1 MAFFNIAAAVS
12 TVAGTVMSIQGQ
24 RAASDAAQ
32 QQAKFQADLS
42 KQTAEWNADQA
53 RKQASYEE
61 SVAQKNMRR
70 ERENNRRELARMRA
84 LGARSGL
91 AETGVVSDNLI
102 EASERHQTEIDDIW
116 EKASTQ
122 AKQLRGQA
130 QMSLWESDMQRKQI
144 AYGAKAQKQASKYA
158 IYGTLAKGLGS
169 ATASGAKAYDNYKA
183 SKPKTPLKALPY
195 NPNNI
200 YGQ

>member
-1 MAFFNIAAAVS
+1 
-12 TVAGTVMSIQGQ
+12 MSVQGQ
-24 RAASDAAQ
+24 KASAKAAEQS
-32 QQAKFQADLS
+32 
-42 KQTAEWNADQA
+42 AEWNADQA

-91 AETGVVSDNLI
+91 AEAGAVSDNLI

-116 EKASTQ
+116 DRASTQ

-130 QMSLWESDMQRKQI
+130 QMSLWEGEQ
-144 AYGAKAQKQASKYA
+144 AQTASKYA
-158 IYGTLAKGLGS
+158 IYGTVAQGVGS
-169 ATASGAKAYDNYKA
+169 VASTM
-183 SKPKTPLKALPY
+183 SKMKTSAPTPT
-195 NPNNI
+195 PPVE
-200 YGQ
+200 

>member
-1 MAFFNIAAAVS
+1 MLPFIAIAKAISLAA
-12 TVAGTVMSIQGQ
+12 TAAGTYMSIQGQ
-24 RAASDAAQ
+24 RAAAKAAEQ
-32 QQAKFQADLS
+32 S
-42 KQTAEWNADQA
+42 AEWNADQA

-130 QMSLWESDMQRKQI
+130 QMSLWEGKQ
-144 AYGAKAQKQASKYA
+144 AKAASKYS
-158 IYGTLAKGLGS
+158 IYGTALGGLAKVAS
-169 ATASGAKAYDNYKA
+169 AGVDLKKAIDAKPPKA
-183 SKPKTPLKALPY
+183 ILVDE
-195 NPNNI
+195 
-200 YGQ
+200 

>member
-1 MAFFNIAAAVS
+1 MLPFIVIAKAISLAA
-12 TVAGTVMSIQGQ
+12 TAAGTYMSIQGQ
-24 RAASDAAQ
+24 RSAAKAAEQ
-32 QQAKFQADLS
+32 S
-42 KQTAEWNADQA
+42 AEWNADQA

-91 AETGVVSDNLI
+91 AEAGAVSDNLI

-116 EKASTQ
+116 DRASTQ

-130 QMSLWESDMQRKQI
+130 QMSLWEGEQ
-144 AYGAKAQKQASKYA
+144 AQTASKYA
-158 IYGTLAKGLGS
+158 IYGTVAQGVGS
-169 ATASGAKAYDNYKA
+169 VASTM
-183 SKPKTPLKALPY
+183 SKMKTSAPTPT
-195 NPNNI
+195 PPVE
-200 YGQ
+200 